1 MTEIDLSK
9 CKKGDILISTH
20 GAVLEYLAPTPY
32 VGMTYLEHVVR
43 YLRNSNKMTI
53 TGNSYGTRT
62 NDGFV
67 FARNRK
73 PESDHDIAKVIP
85 RSEFCLKNKPR
96 RGICLFQNSC
106 ENNYKCDGCEFFI
119 HKNDKKLQ

>member
-1 MTEIDLSK
+1 MEEIDLSK

-20 GAVLEYLAPTPY
+20 GAVLKYLAPTPY
-32 VGMTYLEHVVR
+32 NGICYLDHVVR
-43 YLRNSNKMTI
+43 YIRTPDNGILKTKCL
-53 TGNSYGTRT
+53 GTRT

-67 FARNRK
+67 YAKNRM

-85 RSEFCLKNKPR
+85 MAEFCLKNKPR
-96 RGICLFQNSC
+96 RGICLFKNSC
-106 ENNYKCDGCEFFI
+106 ENNYKCNGCEFFI